1 MNHRIRHH
9 LETVTHLTWQITY
22 LGALMANDIQA
33 LNDEIAKLGAAVAD
47 FETREASTVAALNQT
62 ITDLKA
68 QIAAGTPVDTT
79 AQIGALEAILATIPA
94 APPAP

>member
-1 MNHRIRHH
+1 
-9 LETVTHLTWQITY
+9 
-22 LGALMANDIQA
+22 MANDIQA